1 MVCVLSYD
9 NGSDTN
15 PGTSSAPW
23 KTLSKVQ
30 TSAAAGDVIVI
41 QYADA
46 ATYNAAW
53 PTHASYQANVV
64 RRFEISWT
72 FDTYHTVGQFANR
85 DHWVIGPVKIIGF
98 SPAST
103 SVSGRIIN
111 GSMVNPA
118 AGFTSQ
124 GYDSAMPSNTHSSAL
139 NVAYG
144 RSASNPLTLAAGSS
158 LISSISL
165 STVGAKT
172 TLQRAAILTVL
183 GSAPAAGSF
192 RPPYCGT
199 DKIIRFN
206 KAALDCSLLRSL
218 SPVASTPAMSTV
230 EGWFAAPWID
240 HRAGWSGGQMHPRDN
255 MPVVTSAGRQTQP
268 AVAATGT
275 TLHLLWA
282 SDERGDPD
290 IYYAALEG
298 LPPSPVVGVNIID
311 DTSGADQTA
320 PAVACS
326 DERKVFACWLD
337 ARHADGTGA
346 DRDLYVAELRSG
358 RAGTNLL
365 VGDDGFNCDQN
376 DPALG
381 VDRHGQPYV
390 VWTDYRRI
398 TAEIYWAATTLIDP
412 VPLDAKTIAAAAG
425 GLLGTDPAAIKT
437 VGDVSIAVP
446 PGACRTDLHMAIAR
460 VLNPQLSNIAVL
472 DSYEFSPSGVQFEQ
486 PITITIPYAVTPQTR
501 RILPFW
507 YDSVTGAL
515 SQQGITEVET
525 YNLTP
530 HLNALRFRTTHF
542 TPFHLV
548 EVDAGGEPL
557 GTAGGGCAMAPAG
570 GGSPAQ
576 LLVPYTLI
584 AGFLLFLRRR
594 DRRNRAHLHPGP

>member
-165 STVGAKT
+165 STVGGKT

-183 GSAPAAGSF
+183 GSVPAAGSF

-255 MPVVTSAGRQTQP
+255 MPDYGREMHTQIGT
-268 AVAATGT
+268 AALM
-275 TLHLLWA
+275 LHLSFTPQQKETLLIRFVQLGIDFHGVAVNGGRKNWENDGGVTGGRKWPILFA
-282 SDERGDPD
+282 GLALNDDALKGVGAKSGEYLYQNGYSPGRVPPDYIHFGADDQCFYVAQRDVDATHSSSWNPDFRDAQRIPYSTSDLGLPEWGIRHATDLYQSNKWLPTIYRGVAGPP
-290 IYYAALEG
+290 YHGTALAALLTPG
-298 LPPSPVVGVNIID
+298 GKALWNHNAYFDYTDRYMKV
-311 DTSGADQTA
+311 TA
-320 PAVACS
+320 P
-326 DERKVFACWLD
+326 
-337 ARHADGTGA
+337 
-346 DRDLYVAELRSG
+346 
-358 RAGTNLL
+358 
-365 VGDDGFNCDQN
+365 
-376 DPALG
+376 
-381 VDRHGQPYV
+381 
-390 VWTDYRRI
+390 
-398 TAEIYWAATTLIDP
+398 
-412 VPLDAKTIAAAAG
+412 
-425 GLLGTDPAAIKT
+425 
-437 VGDVSIAVP
+437 
-446 PGACRTDLHMAIAR
+446 
-460 VLNPQLSNIAVL
+460 
-472 DSYEFSPSGVQFEQ
+472 
-486 PITITIPYAVTPQTR
+486 
-501 RILPFW
+501 
-507 YDSVTGAL
+507 
-515 SQQGITEVET
+515 
-525 YNLTP
+525 
-530 HLNALRFRTTHF
+530 
-542 TPFHLV
+542 
-548 EVDAGGEPL
+548 GGEY
-557 GTAGGGCAMAPAG
+557 AGW
-570 GGSPAQ
+570 
-576 LLVPYTLI
+576 
-584 AGFLLFLRRR
+584 
-594 DRRNRAHLHPGP
+594 